1 MTNVNE
7 LLRAVCVELG
17 FRLGFLK
24 INSPQSRVSDNLTA
38 QDALVLFV
46 WTKM

>member
-1 MTNVNE
+1 MTNANE

-24 INSPQSRVSDNLTA
+24 INSPKSRVSDNLTA
-38 QDALVLFV
+38 RALVLFV